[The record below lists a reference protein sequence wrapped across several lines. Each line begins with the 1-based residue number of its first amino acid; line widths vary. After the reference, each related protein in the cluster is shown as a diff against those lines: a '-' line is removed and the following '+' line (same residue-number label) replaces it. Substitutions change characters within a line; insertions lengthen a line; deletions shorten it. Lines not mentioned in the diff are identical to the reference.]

1 MKQDF
6 VTTNIEPPHGFMNLN
21 IAELWHN
28 RELLY
33 FLCWRDIKVKYKQT
47 ALGFMWAIIVPL
59 VNMVIFGT
67 IFGRVG
73 GLPTNGL
80 NPYLSYLAV
89 LVPWNY
95 FATSLVMTSL
105 SMVKDAPML
114 TKIYFPR
121 LYSPLN
127 PSFSNLVDLAIGFSI
142 LLVVTAINGIVPAA
156 TSLLLP
162 LFVVWMMLVGVGI
175 GSFLS
180 ALNVRYRDV
189 SHMVPFLV
197 QIWMYM
203 TVLTSF
209 SGLPER
215 WGAWRFLYGIN
226 PMVGA
231 VEGFRWALLNHHMVK
246 TVNGAIVPV
255 LPAHDLLMLMAAGL
269 PAMIG
274 MLALGLYYF
283 KRTERIFA
291 DVV

>member
-1 MKQDF
+1 MKPDSH
-6 VTTNIEPPHGFMNLN
+6 TTLIEPPRGFMNLN
-21 IAELWHN
+21 VAELWHN

-47 ALGFMWAIIVPL
+47 LLGFMWAIIVPI

-67 IFGRVG
+67 IFGKIG
-73 GLPTNGL
+73 GLNKNGL
-80 NPYLSYLAV
+80 DPYLSYLAV

-95 FATSLVMTSL
+95 FGTSLIMSSM

-121 LYSPLN
+121 IYSPMN
-127 PSFSNLVDLAIGFSI
+127 SPISNLVDFAIGFTI
-142 LLVVTAINGIVPAA
+142 LLVVMACYKTLPASTIVF
-156 TSLLLP
+156 LP
-162 LFVVWMMLVGVGI
+162 LFVLWIMLVAIGM

-197 QIWMYM
+197 QIWMYV
-203 TVLTSF
+203 TVLMSF
-209 SGLPER
+209 SSLPQR
-215 WGAWRFLYGIN
+215 WGTWRFLYGAN
-226 PMVGA
+226 PMVGG
-231 VEGFRWALLNHHMVK
+231 VEGFRWALLHHKMIDPA
-246 TVNGAIVPV
+246 TS
-255 LPAHDLLMLMAAGL
+255 LPAMPLHDVLMLMLAGT
-269 PAMIG
+269 PALVA
-274 MLALGLYYF
+274 MLGVGLFYF